1 MRSAFVRFVAGG
13 AIICENSHLS
23 PRETFGFYS
32 DLLAPS
38 KARDPRIDPRVSARR
53 AACARRDPA
62 GRARRALAA
71 HAAAVCARSHQPLA
85 ARRRIRRK
93 RGLDIH
99 RLRHRGRRHARA
111 VGAYLRRTHRGA
123 PDPAPRCHAPSSRP
137 RGSRLVAD
145 RAHRRRVL
153 DAAGGIF
160 RGARDARRERGFRL
174 RRGGGDVRAQRAL
187 RRKAR
192 ADEAA
197 PHQLSQPGAGLP
209 LRSPALNGRSVPS
222 ARGPPLEV
230 GHGIRPCARA
240 RRALLRGARRPHLRR
255 HGAPEDFDQRQRLGE
270 RAGGKP
276 ARAFPRLDIPLRRIA
291 GDHAHAALARPAV
304 QGLARANRAAKGAS
318 PPAPCRAARSLRDAQ
333 GRGGRARYAVSPQ
346 ARHASALLRHG
357 RGNGAPAFAPRRWA
371 LEAFGRRRRRG
382 SLRSNL
388 ANMPAT
394 QSPPD
399 PAESARVF
407 AEVAERSGRIMREF
421 LQRQAGGQGVATGDE
436 FGVARAF
443 TDLAARMLADP
454 WKVAEM
460 QTKMFWDHVA
470 LWQSSLLRMLGKEVP
485 SVAEAA
491 KGDNRFRDA
500 GWQDQFLFD
509 YIKQSY
515 LIAARHLHDAVS
527 SVDGLSEETRKKVNF
542 YTRQYIDALSPSHF
556 ALTNPEVLRETLHS
570 GGQNLLKGL
579 NNLLADIERGGIR
592 MADEKAF
599 ELGLNIATT
608 PGKVVFQNE
617 LMQLIQYAPGTQ
629 TVFKRPLLV
638 IPPWINKYYILDL
651 REKNSFVRWAV
662 EQGHTV
668 FVISWVNPDGR
679 YAGKTFENYMFEGP
693 LAALDAIGR
702 ATGESD
708 VNVIGYCL
716 GGTLLCA
723 TVAWMAQKNDRRA
736 SSATFFASL
745 LDFSIPGELGVF
757 IDEAQVENLER
768 RMQERGYLEGS
779 EMAATFNMLRA
790 NDLVWSFVVNNYL
803 LGKDPFPFDLLYW
816 NSDST
821 RMPAAMHS
829 FYLRKMYQENQLVV
843 PGGITLGGVPI
854 DVRKIT
860 TPTFIMASREDHIA
874 PWKTCYVGTQ
884 LFGGPTRFVLGGSG
898 HIAGIVNPP
907 SAKKYG
913 YWTRSELPQS
923 ADGGFTMP
931 AM

>member
-1 MRSAFVRFVAGG
+1 
-13 AIICENSHLS
+13 
-23 PRETFGFYS
+23 
-32 DLLAPS
+32 
-38 KARDPRIDPRVSARR
+38 
-53 AACARRDPA
+53 
-62 GRARRALAA
+62 
-71 HAAAVCARSHQPLA
+71 
-85 ARRRIRRK
+85 
-93 RGLDIH
+93 
-99 RLRHRGRRHARA
+99 
-111 VGAYLRRTHRGA
+111 
-123 PDPAPRCHAPSSRP
+123 
-137 RGSRLVAD
+137 
-145 RAHRRRVL
+145 
-153 DAAGGIF
+153 
-160 RGARDARRERGFRL
+160 
-174 RRGGGDVRAQRAL
+174 
-187 RRKAR
+187 
-192 ADEAA
+192 
-197 PHQLSQPGAGLP
+197 
-209 LRSPALNGRSVPS
+209 
-222 ARGPPLEV
+222 
-230 GHGIRPCARA
+230 
-240 RRALLRGARRPHLRR
+240 
-255 HGAPEDFDQRQRLGE
+255 
-270 RAGGKP
+270 
-276 ARAFPRLDIPLRRIA
+276 
-291 GDHAHAALARPAV
+291 
-304 QGLARANRAAKGAS
+304 
-318 PPAPCRAARSLRDAQ
+318 
-333 GRGGRARYAVSPQ
+333 
-346 ARHASALLRHG
+346 
-357 RGNGAPAFAPRRWA
+357 
-371 LEAFGRRRRRG
+371 
-382 SLRSNL
+382 
-388 ANMPAT
+388 MPAT

-500 GWQDQFLFD
+500 DWQDQFLFD

-527 SVDGLSEETRKKVNF
+527 SVDGLSDETRKKVNF
-542 YTRQYIDALSPSHF
+542 YTRQYIDALSPSNF
-556 ALTNPEVLRETLHS
+556 ALTNPQVLRETLHS

-599 ELGLNIATT
+599 KLGLNIATT

-617 LMQLIQYAPGTQ
+617 LMQLIQYAPSTE

-679 YAGKTFENYMFEGP
+679 YAGKTFENYLFDGP
-693 LAALDAIGR
+693 LAALGAIGQ
-702 ATGESD
+702 ATGENE
-708 VNVIGYCL
+708 VNIIGYCL
-716 GGTLLCA
+716 GGTLLGA
-723 TVAWMAQKNDRRA
+723 TLAWMAQKNDRRA
-736 SSATFFASL
+736 ASATFFASL

-821 RMPAAMHS
+821 RMPAKMHS
-829 FYLRKMYQENQLVV
+829 FYLREMYLANRLRV

-854 DVRKIT
+854 DLGKIAIPAYFVST
-860 TPTFIMASREDHIA
+860 LEDHIA
-874 PWKTCYVGTQ
+874 PWKSTYKGARLLC
-884 LFGGPTRFVLGGSG
+884 GPTRFVLGGSG

-907 SAKKYG
+907 AAKKYG
-913 YWTRSELPQS
+913 YWTGSELPES
-923 ADGGFTMP
+923 ADEWQAGASRSEGSWWIDWQAWIAGLNGPDRAP
-931 AM
+931 ARVPGTGALQALEDAPGSYVSVPA